1 MTLGRFAR
9 VFSVPRKDSRRILQ
23 LALPVVAGSLSYTLL
38 SVVDT
43 AMLGHLGSAPLA
55 ASGVAGVL
63 FFALVFSLGSISVG
77 VQTLTARRFG
87 EGVTTRCGEV
97 LRSGLLFSVA
107 IGVPLIAASPWIARW
122 ASPLLSPDPIVA
134 GLGSTYLRF
143 RLLGA
148 AFSFA
153 SWTYAAFFAAIG
165 KTRHQM
171 HSSILV
177 TLTNILLDYL
187 LIFGHAGFPKLGVA
201 GAAIASTAAVG
212 VGASYYVAVSLLPFY
227 RSTFS
232 PYRGPV
238 PLHHWARP
246 ILRLSLPI
254 LLQRAFSHGSW
265 FAFFFVASRI
275 GTNEL
280 AATNVI
286 RSVYSLSI
294 MLAIGMGTA
303 ASALVGQNLGARR
316 SGDAERMGWGAAKLA
331 AYAMGTIG
339 LLFLV
344 APGAILRIYTSD
356 PSVIA
361 VGRLP
366 LMLLGFVQG
375 FAGIALVLSQSLQG
389 AGNTRFVMIVEIFVC
404 SGLYLPTVFLLG
416 LVLRAGL
423 VGAWTAEYLYW
434 TVLAVI
440 MSWKFRQ
447 AAWKRIVV

>member
-1 MTLGRFAR
+1 MAKILHALAVQRE
-9 VFSVPRKDSRRILQ
+9 DSRRVLQ
-23 LALPVVAGSLSYTLL
+23 LALPVVFGSLSYTLL

-55 ASGVAGVL
+55 AAGVAGVL
-63 FFALVFSLGSISVG
+63 FFALVFALGSISVG
-77 VQTLTARRFG
+77 VQALTARRFG
-87 EGVTTRCGEV
+87 EGELKRCGEV
-97 LRSGLLFSVA
+97 LRSGLLFSLV
-107 IGVPLIAASPWIARW
+107 IGLPLIVASPWIARW
-122 ASPLLSPDPIVA
+122 AAPLLSPDPTVA
-134 GLGSTYLRF
+134 ELGSSYLRF

-187 LIFGHAGFPKLGVA
+187 LIFGHAGFPRLGVA
-201 GAAIASTAAVG
+201 GAAIASTVAVG
-212 VGASYYVAVSLLPFY
+212 VGMTYYVVVSLLPAY
-227 RSTFS
+227 RSDYA
-232 PYRGPV
+232 PYHGPV
-238 PLHHWARP
+238 PLSHWVRP
-246 ILRLSLPI
+246 ILRLSSPI

-294 MLAIGMGTA
+294 MLAVGMGTA

-316 SGDAERMGWGAAKLA
+316 PNDAERMGWSAAKLA
-331 AYAMGTIG
+331 AYAMGSIG
-339 LLFLV
+339 LLFLM
-344 APGAILRIYTSD
+344 APGAILRIYTTD
-356 PSVIA
+356 PAVIA

-366 LMLLGFVQG
+366 LMLLGFVQA

-389 AGNTRFVMIVEIFVC
+389 AGNTRFVMVVEIFVC
-404 SGLYLPTVFLLG
+404 LGLYLPTVFLLG
-416 LVLRAGL
+416 LVLRVGL
-423 VGAWTAEYLYW
+423 IGAWTAEYLYW
-434 TVLAVI
+434 TALSVI
-440 MSWKFRQ
+440 MLLKFRRGT
-447 AAWKRIVV
+447 WKTIEV